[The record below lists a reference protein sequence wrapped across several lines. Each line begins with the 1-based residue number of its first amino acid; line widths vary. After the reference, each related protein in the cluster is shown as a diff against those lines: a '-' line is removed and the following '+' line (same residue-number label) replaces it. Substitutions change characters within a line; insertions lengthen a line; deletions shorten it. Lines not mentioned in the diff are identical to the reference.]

1 MTKKP
6 FIFVF
11 FITLFLFPIVS
22 LGQEVSSQ
30 TTYATIKQGI
40 KLSPDTF
47 VPMLEKEYGT
57 NLTDVKFPNSSRA
70 NTITSGLY
78 KTTIE
83 FTDSSKKT
91 HTEKVSYLVLSEE
104 PNLSFNNLSY
114 NSKNKQIDISMNHS
128 NSKVFMIAD
137 DKNYQVNLDQNGH
150 FKGKYNPNK
159 MPTELK
165 FLAFEDNGNWS
176 PTYTLNLNTQTI
188 KETKEELTAI
198 TYHKLTTE
206 SEFLS
211 QKGSQ
216 KRLATTITIIIL
228 LVVSSLTFIIYR
240 YGLFKKQN

>member
-6 FIFVF
+6 FIFIF
-11 FITLFLFPIVS
+11 FITLFLSPIVS
-22 LGQEVSSQ
+22 FGQEVSSQ
-30 TTYATIKQGI
+30 TIYATIKQGI

-83 FTDSSKKT
+83 FADSSKKT

-114 NSKNKQIDISMNHS
+114 NSKNKQVDISMNHS
-128 NSKVFMIAD
+128 SSKVFMIVD
-137 DKNYQVNLDQNGH
+137 DKSYQVNLDQ
-150 FKGKYNPNK
+150 KGKYNPNK

-176 PTYTLNLNTQTI
+176 PTYTLNLDTQTI
-188 KETKEELTAI
+188 KETKEELTAV
-198 TYHKLTTE
+198 TYHKLITE
-206 SEFLS
+206 SEILS

-228 LVVSSLTFIIYR
+228 LVVASLTFIIYR